1 MVVFMSTQNS
11 LAPHA
16 RILIADDDPTVRDLF
31 RNWLGRQ
38 PWEVVIAKD
47 GREALDHLCGSD
59 FDVAVLDLKMPHLDG
74 LQVLEAAR
82 EQKGAQTDIVLLTGY
97 GTIETAVQAMKAGAQ
112 DFLTK
117 PVRMSEVVDTIR
129 RLIERR
135 SLPPH
140 TLLDRM
146 DAFLKS
152 RASDPALRQD
162 DLRKYFKISPRY
174 ISKLFK
180 DHVGMSFRER
190 LSHYRVE
197 KARHLIESTNLP
209 MYAVAEQCGFKG
221 YRQLADAF
229 RRHEGL
235 RPREYRKLCSARATQ
250 QHGPQHT

>member
-1 MVVFMSTQNS
+1 MPTQNS
-11 LAPHA
+11 PVSHA

-31 RNWLGRQ
+31 RSWLDRQ
-38 PWEVVIAKD
+38 PWNVVIAKD
-47 GREALDHLCGSD
+47 GREALGHLCDSD

-74 LQVLEAAR
+74 IQILEAIR
-82 EQKGAQTDIVLLTGY
+82 EQKGTQTDIVLLTGY

-117 PVRMSEVVDTIR
+117 PVRISEVVATIR
-129 RLIERR
+129 RLLERR

-140 TLLDRM
+140 ALLDRL

-162 DLRKYFKISPRY
+162 DLCKHFKISPRY
-174 ISKLFK
+174 ISRLFK
-180 DHVGMSFRER
+180 DHIGMSFRER

-197 KARHLIESTNLP
+197 KARHLIEATNLP
-209 MYAVAEQCGFKG
+209 MYTVAERCGFKG

-235 RPREYRKLCSARATQ
+235 RPREYRKLCSGKVT
-250 QHGPQHT
+250 